1 MIAVKNT
8 LKIIISTVLTL
19 ILFSL
24 SFKLI
29 LDSLFSTLIPIKNLF
44 YFFGDYNYPWLFTFQ
59 YNFLLFMKAVISI
72 SMLYFLFSLTN
83 YKSKIDRYNIKW
95 LKIPFYAFVFSFI
108 VIYLIRLSKN
118 QADAF
123 SSTLFSHEETAT
135 LLVLYF
141 FLYIGQNFISF
152 LRNFLLGKYIYI
164 FSMPLIFYYWWYYLA
179 REYHKQR
186 ILKFLFEDSG
196 F

>member
-1 MIAVKNT
+1 
-8 LKIIISTVLTL
+8 
-19 ILFSL
+19 
-24 SFKLI
+24 
-29 LDSLFSTLIPIKNLF
+29 
-44 YFFGDYNYPWLFTFQ
+44 
-59 YNFLLFMKAVISI
+59 
-72 SMLYFLFSLTN
+72 
-83 YKSKIDRYNIKW
+83 
-95 LKIPFYAFVFSFI
+95 
-108 VIYLIRLSKN
+108 YLIRLSKN

-123 SSTLFSHEETAT
+123 SSTLFSHEEIAT

-152 LRNFLLGKYIYI
+152 LRNFLFGKYIYI

-186 ILKFLFEDSG
+186 LLKFLFEDSG

>member
-44 YFFGDYNYPWLFTFQ
+44 YFFGGYNYPWLFTFQ
-59 YNFLLFMKAVISI
+59 YNFLLFMKAIISI

-83 YKSKIDRYNIKW
+83 YKSKIDRYNVKW
-95 LKIPFYAFVFSFI
+95 LKIPFYAFAFSFI

-123 SSTLFSHEETAT
+123 SSTLFSHEEIAT

-152 LRNFLLGKYIYI
+152 LRNFLFGKYIYI

-186 ILKFLFEDSG
+186 LLKFLFEDSG